1 MRLLFDIAL
10 RHLAGR
16 RRQTLVSL
24 LGVALGVGFF
34 IAIAAMMQGFQ
45 TYFVAK
51 VIDVSPHIEMR
62 DEYRKPPPQPVESQH
77 QNGLV
82 HILGLKPK
90 SEPRGIKNARAKI
103 AALSELSGVAV
114 APALSGQVI
123 LRYGSKDV
131 SATVVGIDP
140 KKEKSVSNLERDIY
154 LGEIEDLYATANAI
168 ILGGGLA
175 EKLGADRGA
184 TLTVLSP
191 VGVVLKMK
199 VVGLFTTGIVAMD
212 NFQAYALLKKV
223 QVLEDRPNV
232 VNRIRLRLADVNQAD
247 VLARRIETR
256 YGYWTQSWKE
266 ANANVLGI
274 FVIQNAIMYSTTGA
288 ILVVAA
294 FGIFNVISTV
304 VLEKTRDIAILKS
317 LGFNARDI
325 QAIFLL
331 EGFVVGLAGTLVGW
345 GLGYGLT
352 ELLATVEFEIEG
364 FVRSQGFILDYSPT
378 HYLIAG
384 ATGLSAATFAAY
396 LPARKAARMDPLA
409 IIRGAS

>member
-1 MRLLFDIAL
+1 
-10 RHLAGR
+10 
-16 RRQTLVSL
+16 
-24 LGVALGVGFF
+24 
-34 IAIAAMMQGFQ
+34 MMQGFQ
-45 TYFVAK
+45 SYFVAK

-62 DEYRKPPPQPVESQH
+62 DEYRTPPPQPVEQRYRD
-77 QNGLV
+77 GLV
-82 HILGLKPK
+82 RLLGLKPK

-103 AALSELSGVAV
+103 AALSDFEGVAV

-140 KKEKSVSNLERDIY
+140 KKERDVSNLERDIY
-154 LGEIEDLYATANAI
+154 LGEMDDLYATANAI

-175 EKLGADRGA
+175 KKLGAGRGD

-199 VVGLFTTGIVAMD
+199 VAGLFSTGIVSMD

-232 VNRIRLRLADVNQAD
+232 VNRIRLRLADVNRAET
-247 VLARRIETR
+247 LARRIETR
-256 YGYWTQSWKE
+256 YGYWTQSWQE

-317 LGFNARDI
+317 LGFNARDVRTT
-325 QAIFLL
+325 FLL
-331 EGFVVGLAGTLVGW
+331 EGFIVGLAGTIAGW

-364 FVRSQGFILDYSPT
+364 FVRSEGFILNYSPF

-384 ATGLSAATFAAY
+384 AMGLTSATFAAY

-409 IIRGAS
+409 IIRAAT

>member
-1 MRLLFDIAL
+1 MRLLIDIAIK
-10 RHLAGR
+10 HLAGR
-16 RRQTLVSL
+16 RRQTIVSL
-24 LGVALGVGFF
+24 IGVALGVGFF

-45 TYFVAK
+45 TYFIAK

-62 DEYRKPPPQPVESQH
+62 DEYRTPPLQPVEQ
-77 QNGLV
+77 QYRDGLV
-82 HILGLKPK
+82 RLLGLKPK

-103 AALSELSGVAV
+103 AALSDIDGVAV

-140 KKEKSVSNLERDIY
+140 KREREVSNLERDVY
-154 LGEIEDLYATANAI
+154 LGEMNDLYATANAI

-175 EKLGADRGA
+175 KKLGAGRGD

-199 VVGLFTTGIVAMD
+199 VVGLFSTGIVSMD
-212 NFQAYALLKKV
+212 NFQSYALLKKV

-232 VNRIRLRLADVNQAD
+232 VNRIRLRLADVNRAET
-247 VLARRIETR
+247 LARRIENR
-256 YGYWTQSWKE
+256 YGYWTQSWQE

-317 LGFNARDI
+317 LGFNARDV
-325 QAIFLL
+325 QTTFLL
-331 EGFVVGLAGTLVGW
+331 EGFIVGVAGTIAGW

-364 FVRSQGFILDYSPT
+364 FVRSEGFILNYSVF

-384 ATGLSAATFAAY
+384 AMGLTSATFAAY

-409 IIRGAS
+409 IIRAAT